1 MKSPSIILSIL
12 GLAFL
17 TLSCQQKLSDLNE
30 AQKTLI
36 IDSATAVVKK
46 VFEYSNKL
54 EYKTALKFY
63 SEDAD
68 VRFVDNGT
76 ILTFADLKTAYDQVG
91 PTMELVENNVER
103 WDAVILG
110 PEAVSFTLPI
120 QLRLKPKDRP
130 EYKGQFVW
138 SGIVQKRNGKWLIV
152 QSHESWL
159 NYAEAIAALTQP
171 VSK

>member
-1 MKSPSIILSIL
+1 MKSLSTILFIV
-12 GLAFL
+12 GLTFL
-17 TLSCQQKLSDLNE
+17 TLSCKEKLSDLNE
-30 AQKTLI
+30 AEKTLI
-36 IDSATAVVKK
+36 IDSATSVVKK
-46 VFEYSNKL
+46 VFDYSNKL
-54 EYKTALKFY
+54 EYKTALQFY

-68 VRFVDNGT
+68 ARFVDNGT
-76 ILTFADLKTAYDQVG
+76 ILTLSDLKTAYDQVG

-110 PEAVSFTLPI
+110 PEAVVFTLPI

-130 EYKGQFVW
+130 EYRGQFIW

-159 NYAEAIAALTQP
+159 NYAEAVAALMPPT
-171 VSK
+171 SN